1 MLLVCQG
8 CECLTNKEKYL
19 PSFVNIFKGS
29 GYCCLVFHLFLDDSY
44 HTAFGM
50 CGTQQENLRHFGF
63 LLLPMDQGSRTL
75 TLSDR

>member
-29 GYCCLVFHLFLDDSY
+29 GCCCLVFHLFLDDSY
-44 HTAFGM
+44 QTAFDM
-50 CGTQQENLRHFGF
+50 CGTQQENLRHFWF
-63 LLLPMDQGSRTL
+63 SALTHGSGKQNTD
-75 TLSDR
+75 TE